1 MGVAVEDPTAKHGRK
16 LAIEDHP
23 FANDGLMLW
32 DAIKQ
37 WVTDYVN
44 HNYPEASKVK
54 SNSELQAWPTI
65 ARNNMPTEDPA
76 EEDFKLFLKK
86 PEQVL
91 LKCFPSKQQA
101 TKVMAILDVQS
112 SHSPDEENIGDALEP
127 SWKADPVIRTAYE
140 RFNARLKELEA
151 TIDERNNHLKN
162 TNRAGAGVV
171 PYELKPF
178 SESWVTGK
186 GVPNSI
192 SI

>member
-86 PEQVL
+86 PEQ
-91 LKCFPSKQQA
+91 PP
-101 TKVMAILDVQS
+101 
-112 SHSPDEENIGDALEP
+112 PDEENIGDALEP